1 MTTVTV
7 PAPASVLRRFLP
19 LFILLVLF
27 LAVEFLCPRFPD
39 NDEVFFK
46 AAGRHL
52 GAGGSFSAPELEGF
66 LHFDPP
72 VMRVFFAHPPI
83 YSWLFGQTSR
93 VLGMGWKVCVGY
105 DGFISAVLSIFVFGL
120 ARRVGKTLGARE
132 ASHTFLSVVPALLT
146 LLLRQPGRPDEL
158 GMIFGYAAV
167 WTLSAGPVGIATALL
182 SGFLTGLALCTSTGV
197 LLGFLPLIAGFWLLH
212 VDRARWPLLLALSAA
227 GAVAA
232 TALCLVPIYLIEP
245 TFYRQFLQHASAV
258 VGSPL
263 DRIRGET
270 ALLVR
275 VAPGRILV
283 MLATLPL
290 LILGLYRSWN
300 ARPHLETLTIYI
312 APIVGFLL
320 LFCLRS
326 AHTYWWFLQPWF
338 LIVALLV
345 AARDWQR
352 KKLSSLL
359 PAAWL
364 ILWVSVAL
372 IWPAKAYVTRMT
384 LPSDQRIAYC
394 EERLRQ
400 IIPAGATVL
409 TTSGWWALARDHTVL
424 DTTFSEIDDLG
435 RIEFFVGDSNGTG
448 VPGKWMEP
456 ENPRYAELLRNEFEI
471 IRDDLPREPV
481 RIFGQRISRSAYGFG
496 SIVLRRTSKPAIT
509 PKTGN

>member
-1 MTTVTV
+1 M

-19 LFILLVLF
+19 LFILLVVF

-39 NDEVFFK
+39 NDEVICK

-72 VMRVFFAHPPI
+72 VERVFFAHPPV

-93 VLGMGWKVCVGY
+93 VLGFGWKVCVGY
-105 DGFISAVLSIFVFGL
+105 DGFISAVLSICVFGL
-120 ARRVGKTLGARE
+120 ARRVSKTLDARE
-132 ASHTFLSVVPALLT
+132 ASRAFLSLVPALLT

-158 GMIFGYAAV
+158 GMVFGYAAL
-167 WTLSAGPVGIATALL
+167 WSLSAGPVGIATALL
-182 SGFLTGLALCTSTGV
+182 SGFLTGLTLCTSTGV

-212 VDRARWPLLLALSAA
+212 VDRSRWPLLLALSAA

-232 TALCLVPIYLIEP
+232 TALCLVPLYLIEP

-258 VGSPL
+258 VTSPW
-263 DRIRGET
+263 DRIRGEMG
-270 ALLVR
+270 LLVQ
-275 VAPGRILV
+275 VAPARILI
-283 MLATLPL
+283 MIATLPL
-290 LILGLYRSWN
+290 LFLGLSRSWN
-300 ARPHLETLTIYI
+300 TRPRLETLTIYI
-312 APIVGFLL
+312 APMVGFLL
-320 LFCLRS
+320 LFSLRS
-326 AHTYWWFLQPWF
+326 AHTYWWFLQPWL

-345 AARDWQR
+345 AAQSWQ
-352 KKLSSLL
+352 KKRVSGLL
-359 PAAWL
+359 LAAWL
-364 ILWVSVAL
+364 ILWVSAAL
-372 IWPAKAYVTRMT
+372 LWPAKGYVARLT
-384 LPSDQRIAYC
+384 LPADQRISHC

-400 IIPAGATVL
+400 TIPAGSTVL

-424 DTTFSEIDDLG
+424 DTTFSEIDDLR

-448 VPGKWMEP
+448 VPGKWREP

-481 RIFGQRISRSAYGFG
+481 SIFGQRISRSAYGFG

>member
-1 MTTVTV
+1 
-7 PAPASVLRRFLP
+7 LL
-19 LFILLVLF
+19 ILLVLF
-27 LAVEFLCPRFPD
+27 LAVEFSYPRFPD
-39 NDEVFFK
+39 NDEVICK
-46 AAGRHL
+46 AAGHNL

-72 VMRVFFAHPPI
+72 IMRVFFAHPPI

-105 DGFISAVLSIFVFGL
+105 DGFISAVLSICVFGL
-120 ARRVGKTLGARE
+120 ARRVSKTLDASE
-132 ASHTFLSVVPALLT
+132 ASRAFLSLVPALLT

-167 WTLSAGPVGIATALL
+167 WSLSIGPVGIATALL

-212 VDRARWPLLLALSAA
+212 VDRSRWPLLLALSAA

-283 MLATLPL
+283 MIATLPL
-290 LILGLYRSWN
+290 LFLGLSRSWN
-300 ARPHLETLTIYI
+300 IRPRLETLTIYL
-312 APIVGFLL
+312 APLIGFLL

-345 AARDWQR
+345 AARDCQR
-352 KKLSSLL
+352 KKLASLL

-364 ILWVSVAL
+364 ILWVSAAL
-372 IWPAKAYVTRMT
+372 IWPAKGYVTRMT
-384 LPSDQRIAYC
+384 LPSDQRITYC

-409 TTSGWWALARDHTVL
+409 TTSGWWALARDHRVL
-424 DTTFSEIDDLG
+424 DTTFSEIDDLR

-448 VPGKWMEP
+448 APGKWGEP

-509 PKTGN
+509 PETGN